1 MSRLVEGRVAIVTG
15 AGRGIGREHALMLA
29 AKGARVVV
37 NDLGGD
43 IDGSGGDVSPAQ
55 TVVNEIEGMGGEAIV
70 NGGNVADFNDAEAM
84 IQQAVDTFGRLDIL
98 INNAGILRDRMIFKM
113 EESDWDA
120 VINVHLKGTYA
131 PTHHAA
137 KYWREQSKAGDQP
150 DARIINTSSPSGIYG
165 NVGQANYGAAK
176 AGIAAFT
183 TIVAME
189 LANYGVTA
197 NAIAPAAYTRMTE
210 NLPGWD
216 QLTDEQKGG
225 MDPRWIANLVTW
237 LASPESAKV
246 TGRVFDVVG
255 DRVGVS
261 EGWVLGPQGKQTD
274 EPDDMGDIMREICNS
289 ARLNSNMFG
298 QPQDGNGRP
307 SNDV

>member
-29 AKGARVVV
+29 AKGAKVVV